1 MIFDA
6 SIAHSIPPLIQYCV
20 DTFSLLRALQ
30 PLDMDAKQTSGD
42 LLKSQLVDE
51 STEWP
56 TEILL
61 QFLHFL
67 SLQCDRQAQNTWH
80 KLAYVVCKRDG
91 FVQAAKRMPRPI
103 LLRIEFD
110 AETQES
116 IAFKIP
122 FTKATVVCV
131 DIDWGD
137 GCVDELR
144 EKGAGY
150 ADHTYAAPGEYNV
163 RIFPARDSGICLDH
177 LGFERDVREAE
188 DTVSWWRPL
197 REIISLGRCGLR
209 SLSYLFAVCGA
220 LMVDL
225 QHLRL
230 EEIQDISG
238 MFYNA
243 QEFNQPIGGW
253 NVSNVTDMSF
263 IFCNATQFN
272 QPLGSWNV
280 SRVADMSFAFCYAS
294 NFNQPMA
301 DWDLSNVT
309 AMSCMFAH
317 ATAFNQ
323 PIGAWNVS
331 NVTGMNSMFLN
342 ASTFNQPVGAW
353 NVCNVT
359 NMGYMFCKASSFNQP
374 IGNWITSS
382 VVDMHEMFNGATA
395 FNQPIGAW
403 NVSNVADMSLMF
415 HNASAFNQPIGAW
428 DVSKVANMHKMFG
441 GASAFNQPN
450 LGWNLSPC
458 VVRPFLSAAR
468 DSTRSSLTGNS
479 VQMSA

>member
-1 MIFDA
+1 MA
-6 SIAHSIPPLIQYCV
+6 SN
-20 DTFSLLRALQ
+20 
-30 PLDMDAKQTSGD
+30 QTSSD
-42 LLKSQLVDE
+42 HLKSQLVDE

-67 SLQCDRQAQNTWH
+67 SLQCDRNAHNAWH
-80 KLAYVVCKRDG
+80 QLAYVVCKRDG
-91 FVQAAKRMPRPI
+91 FAHAARKMPQPI

-110 AETQES
+110 PDHTQES
-116 IAFKIP
+116 VFKIL
-122 FTKATVVCV
+122 FTKASVVCV
-131 DIDWGD
+131 NIDWGD

-177 LGFERDVREAE
+177 LGFQKDVGAS
-188 DTVSWWRPL
+188 DTAAWWRPL

-209 SLSYLFAVCGA
+209 SLSCLFVQCGA
-220 LMVDL
+220 LRVDL
-225 QHLRL
+225 QYLRL

-331 NVTGMNSMFLN
+331 NVTDMNSLFLN

-353 NVCNVT
+353 NVARVT
-359 NMGYMFCKASSFNQP
+359 TMSYMFSEASSFNQP
-374 IGNWITSS
+374 IGNWITAN
-382 VVDMHEMFNGATA
+382 VVDMSGMFNGATA
-395 FNQPIGAW
+395 FNQPIG
-403 NVSNVADMSLMF
+403 D
-415 HNASAFNQPIGAW
+415 W
-428 DVSKVANMHKMFG
+428 DVSKVTEMVEMFSEARAFNQPLG
-441 GASAFNQPN
+441 TWDVSNDTLMTRMFEGASAFNQPN
-450 LGWNLSPC
+450 MGWKVNTSGVRLFLNAVHHPRNLS
-458 VVRPFLSAAR
+458 
-468 DSTRSSLTGNS
+468 LTAIS
-479 VQMSA
+479 VQLSPLIETLQLVTT